1 MKALIKN
8 FAADESGAVTVDWV
22 HRDWAALF
30 GVRPFSWPSHQAPT
44 LTNFQEAAKLLP
56 PLCGRVAAN
65 LQTKMETF
73 IMKLKAM
80 VKDFASDESGVATVE
95 VMAFGAAIFF
105 GSVAVMAMYSSGVDQ
120 LQQDREYNLKQQEK
134 VTTF

>member
-1 MKALIKN
+1 
-8 FAADESGAVTVDWV
+8 
-22 HRDWAALF
+22 
-30 GVRPFSWPSHQAPT
+30 
-44 LTNFQEAAKLLP
+44 
-56 PLCGRVAAN
+56 
-65 LQTKMETF
+65 
-73 IMKLKAM
+73 MKLKAM